1 MICNQSVG
9 LIARGVEESG
19 ISTVCVTFR
28 KDIIELVRPPR
39 VLHMKFSPGKPLGQ
53 PGDKKMQ
60 QDIIEAGFDLLQKD
74 INDMTIV
81 DLPFRLKKFGIF

>member
-1 MICNQSVG
+1 M
-9 LIARGVEESG
+9 EESG

-28 KDIIELVRPPR
+28 KDIIELARPPR
-39 VLHMKFSPGKPLGQ
+39 TLSLKFSPGKPLGN

-60 QDIIEAGFDLLQKD
+60 RNIIEAGFDLLQNN

-81 DLPFRLKKFGIF
+81 DLPFRLRKTGIF

>member
-1 MICNQSVG
+1 MG

-28 KDIIELVRPPR
+28 KDLIELARPPR
-39 VLHMKFSPGKPLGQ
+39 ILSLKFSPGKPLGN

-60 QDIIEAGFDLLQKD
+60 RDIIEAGFDLLRK
-74 INDMTIV
+74 NVTDMTTV
-81 DLPFRLKKFGIF
+81 DLPFRLKKFSIF